1 MSFLKR
7 REIPIA
13 ICVGS
18 MVYLLFSYYTNIG
31 TGIASDL
38 RSWMTQVSTFAMLI
52 GVVMLFIRHTKII
65 LRRIEGWPYSI
76 IALVSFFLYTVVQYS
91 SKDLYQYVLMNI
103 YTPIGYASA
112 TAVVPITIYY
122 TGTRVRSIFSALLVG
137 TLIISNF
144 YNIAI
149 GTVIF
154 GPGLNQIGSWLNDV
168 INTGVMRAITIGMG
182 LGLLTVVIRIIMG
195 METSYLGEV
204 K

>member
-1 MSFLKR
+1 
-7 REIPIA
+7 
-13 ICVGS
+13 

>member
-1 MSFLKR
+1 MSLLKR
-7 REIPIA
+7 REIPIV

-18 MVYLLFSYYTNIG
+18 LVYLIFSYYTNIG
-31 TGIASDL
+31 TGIATDF
-38 RSWMTQVSTFAMLI
+38 RSWMTQVSTFAMFL

-65 LRRIEGWPYSI
+65 LRRSKGWPYSI
-76 IALVSFFLYTVVQYS
+76 IVFAFFLFYTAVQYS

-103 YTPIGYASA
+103 YTPIAYAAA
-112 TAVVPITIYY
+112 TAIVPITIYY

-144 YNIAI
+144 YNIAL
-149 GTVIF
+149 GSVLF
-154 GPGLNQIGSWLNDV
+154 GPGLAQLGGWLNDV

-195 METSYLGEV
+195 KEVSYLGEI